1 MLYACSSPSHST
13 HGQCSVPSTCLLFSY
28 LQLLNRST
36 VIASEVCMLRLH
48 LLSSG
53 LSISGDEPEEQKKSK
68 MIGGQEIQTNLNPS
82 PYQTLI
88 LFTV

>member
-1 MLYACSSPSHST
+1 M
-13 HGQCSVPSTCLLFSY
+13 PSTCLLFSY
-28 LQLLNRST
+28 LELSNRST
-36 VIASEVCMLRLH
+36 ITASEVCVLRLH

-53 LSISGDEPEEQKKSK
+53 LNISGDEPEEQKKSE